1 MSIFHKSFALLAAG
15 VIAASV
21 ASSAQAAASGRNWE
35 RAALQWQAAGQ
46 FDSAANG
53 FLKAADAFA
62 AEGAADARVRALR
75 EAAAANEQYANQLIA
90 GGAKAAK
97 PVRQA
102 AAPAQVAQVAPAAPA
117 GGGGTMPAGHYV
129 CLFAY
134 GGSPGSVDIRGAT
147 YRGPSLE
154 PSGGFAPYSMAG
166 KGVTWSHG
174 FGEFKVVST
183 EYRGV
188 SNDSAHSPWFRVTY
202 SRTRTG
208 GVDAVDCERE

>member
-1 MSIFHKSFALLAAG
+1 

-21 ASSAQAAASGRNWE
+21 ASSAQGAASGRNWE
-35 RAALQWQAAGQ
+35 RAALQWQAAGR

-53 FLKAADAFA
+53 FLKAAEAFA
-62 AEGAADARVRALR
+62 AEGAPDARVRALR
-75 EAAAANEQYANQLIA
+75 EAAAANEQYANNLIA
-90 GGAKAAK
+90 GGAKTAT
-97 PVRQA
+97 PGRQVA
-102 AAPAQVAQVAPAAPA
+102 TPAQVAQAAPAASTS
-117 GGGGTMPAGHYV
+117 GGGTMPAGHYE
-129 CLFAY
+129 CLFAG
-134 GGSPGSVDIRGAT
+134 GGSPGAVDIRGAT

-188 SNDSAHSPWFRVTY
+188 SNDSDHSPWFTVTY
-202 SRTRTG
+202 STRDG
-208 GVDAVDCERE
+208 GVDSVDCERE